1 MRIALG
7 ICGSIAAY
15 RSPDLVKALK
25 SEGHDVHVMLTP
37 SAKQFV
43 SARVLE
49 VVSENAVFSGAVG
62 TLAAQAELFVVYA
75 ASADFL
81 ARYRGG
87 AAEDPLVE
95 ELLYFRGPVCVAPA
109 MNPDMW
115 AHAAVRE
122 HVARLRE
129 RGVRFA
135 GPVAGRVACGEEG
148 LGHVV
153 GTEALVDLVNLTHW
167 RAPESLRGQRVL
179 LSVGPMRSA
188 IDPVRYVQNRSSGL
202 MGLSLATAAQVAGAD
217 VTVLLGPVDSAI
229 AKRFEGFRVHRYV
242 GARDYEA
249 ALAKLF
255 PECDVFFSAAA
266 VLDFELNSAGAKLER
281 EALRAGE
288 LKLPVHKTEDFVAGV
303 AKNKRPQQR
312 IVAFAAETGTE
323 AQVLQRAAEKLRK
336 KSADAILV
344 NPVTET
350 SGPEAAQNRM
360 WLLGPGEK
368 KRDLGFASKREL
380 GSQILSALAETL

>member
-15 RSPDLVKALK
+15 RSPDVVKALK
-25 SEGHDVHVMLTP
+25 AEGHDVHVLLTP
-37 SAKQFV
+37 SARQFV

-49 VVSENAVFSGAVG
+49 VVSENSVFSGPSG
-62 TLAAQAELFVVYA
+62 TLAAQADLFVVYA

-87 AAEDPLVE
+87 ASEDPLVE
-95 ELLYFRGPVCVAPA
+95 ELLHFRGPVCIAPA

-122 HVARLRE
+122 HVARLRD

-135 GPVAGRVACGEEG
+135 GPIAGRVACGEEG

-153 GTEALVDLVNLTHW
+153 GTESLVELVNLTSW
-167 RAPESLRGQRVL
+167 PAPASLRGQKVL

-188 IDPVRYVQNRSSGL
+188 IDPVRYVQNRSSGQ
-202 MGLSLATAAQVAGAD
+202 MGLSIATAAQAAGAD
-217 VTVLLGPVDSAI
+217 VTVLLGPVDSAVE
-229 AKRFEGFRVHRYV
+229 KRFEAFRVHRYV
-242 GARDYEA
+242 GARDYQA

-266 VLDFELNSAGAKLER
+266 VLDFELDSAPSKLER
-281 EALRAGE
+281 NSLSAGE
-288 LKLPVHKTEDFVAGV
+288 LKLSAQKTADFVAGV
-303 AKNKRPQQR
+303 AATKRPSQK
-312 IVAFAAETGTE
+312 IIAFAAETGDE
-323 AQVLQRAAEKLRK
+323 ATVLQRAAEKLSK
-336 KSADAILV
+336 KQADAILV
-344 NPVTET
+344 NPVTDVA
-350 SGPEAAQNRM
+350 GPEATTNRM
-360 WLLGPGEK
+360 WLLRPK
-368 KRDLGFASKREL
+368 DFKRDLGFAPKREL
-380 GSQILSALAETL
+380 GRRILSALAEAI